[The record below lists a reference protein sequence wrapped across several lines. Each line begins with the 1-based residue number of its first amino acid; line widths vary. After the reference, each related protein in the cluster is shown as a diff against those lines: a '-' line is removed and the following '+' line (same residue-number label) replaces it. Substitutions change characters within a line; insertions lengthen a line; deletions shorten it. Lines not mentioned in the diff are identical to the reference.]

1 MKFSRIDL
9 LTLLISLFILNSC
22 KNQDTVGLGVNST
35 SQLNGNLVDTSTVVV
50 NTVREDS
57 VVTTSLAKNP
67 LANFTDPI
75 FGLTEANLAL
85 SVSLPGKAAYTLPS
99 GTITIDSARLI
110 MPFADGFYGDSISSN
125 YKVNLYQLKTFF
137 NDNQVYYSTSVWDKQ
152 PTVLGTLSFRS
163 RTHDSISVT
172 RIVSGKPDTIVKVPS
187 QLRIPVSSAFILNNF
202 FNASS
207 ATLASNN
214 VFQNSLKGLYLTIDK
229 SGSTGPGGIF
239 VFKSTD
245 TLAVYCK
252 VTNNGVIDTTQ
263 ILLPITG
270 LSSSITHTYPDAIKN
285 ELNKTTPSNVFYLQG
300 LAGLRTKI
308 SFPNLLVN
316 LRKKLADQNKDIV
329 LNRAELIITPNPAA
343 GIPYRPLPRL
353 TMYKLDIAHQRTSV
367 QDAVTSDPRSG
378 GVAVFGGYYSSTK
391 KSYSF
396 IITAFLQDLLLNKT
410 QDYGTYMAPADTTDK
425 STVATATI
433 PQASARTMAIGL
445 DNNSAY
451 KIKLNIIYTEVNK

>member
-35 SQLNGNLVDTSTVVV
+35 SQLNGAMVDTSTIVV
-50 NTVREDS
+50 NTVKEDS
-57 VVTTSLAKNP
+57 VVTTALDKNP
-67 LANFTDPI
+67 LAYFTDPI
-75 FGLTEANLAL
+75 FGLTEANVAI
-85 SVSLPGKAAYTLPS
+85 SVSLPGQAAYTLPS

-125 YKVNLYQLKTFF
+125 YKVNLYQLKTLF
-137 NDNQVYYSTSVWDKQ
+137 NENQNYYNTSVWDKQ
-152 PTVLGTLSFRS
+152 PTVLGSLSFRS
-163 RTHDSISVT
+163 RTHDSIKVT
-172 RIVSGKPDTIVKVPS
+172 NIVKGKPDTVVKVPS
-187 QLRIPVSSAFILNNF
+187 QLRIPVSNTFILNNF

-207 ATLASNN
+207 VTLASNK
-214 VFQNSLKGLYLTIDK
+214 VFQNALKGLYLTIDR
-229 SGSTGPGGIF
+229 SGSSGPGGIF
-239 VFKSTD
+239 VLKSTD

-252 VTNNGVIDTTQ
+252 VTNNGVVDTTQ
-263 ILLPITG
+263 ILLPITK

-285 ELNKTTPSNVFYLQG
+285 ELNKTTPSNVLYLQG

-308 SFPNLLVN
+308 SFPNFLVN
-316 LRKKLADQNKDIV
+316 LRKKLAEQNKDIV
-329 LNRAELIITPNPAA
+329 LNRAELIITPNPGATV
-343 GIPYRPLPRL
+343 PYRPLPRI

-367 QDAVTSDPRSG
+367 QDATPSDPRSG
-378 GVAVFGGYYSSTK
+378 GTSVFGGYYSPTK

-451 KIKLNIIYTEVNK
+451 KIKLNVIYTEVNK